1 MSDLGIKNTE
11 LEFGN
16 NIVIFE
22 ISTLDFVWLKSFT
35 EKKYLN
41 LEPKMPDLGIFGLE
55 PENNISYLKS
65 APSTKM
71 YNLGN
76 IRALFGYFWDGIWK
90 QCCHIWNLHPQ
101 IWLFAEFHVKTK
113 MPKFWTDS
121 AWFGYFCAGIWKWYC
136 HIWNQHSPICL
147 IAKFCVKIKM
157 PRLWTKNAVLGV
169 FLCKNFKKL
178 LSYLKSVPSNLSN
191 GNIFWKSKGD
201 SIWE

>member
-1 MSDLGIKNTE
+1 MS
-11 LEFGN
+11 
-16 NIVIFE
+16 
-22 ISTLDFVWLKSFT
+22 
-35 EKKYLN
+35 
-41 LEPKMPDLGIFGLE
+41 DLGIFGLE
-55 PENNISYLKS
+55 RENNISYLKS

-71 YNLGN
+71 RNLGN

-90 QCCHIWNLHPQ
+90 QYCHIWNLPLKFDYLQ
-101 IWLFAEFHVKTK
+101 NFMLKQ
-113 MPKFWTDS
+113 KFWTDS

-178 LSYLKSVPSNLSN
+178 LSYFKSVPSNLSN

-201 SIWE
+201 SIWD